1 MLNMIG
7 EVKISTLFI
16 LSFSILSPLHYPS
29 IYYMMKIILI
39 QILTY
44 VSKLIV
50 DLGLCID
57 LTEIQFLRHKC
68 AGTCE
73 FIAPELF
80 EGVNVGPWCDIW
92 SLGITLLEMANGEP
106 PISSALKSM
115 ILASSNH
122 FGSAR
127 SLLKNPD
134 DWSKEFISFIEQCL
148 IFDYSKRPTAESLL
162 QVRYLLLRLL
172 YY

>member
-1 MLNMIG
+1 
-7 EVKISTLFI
+7 
-16 LSFSILSPLHYPS
+16 
-29 IYYMMKIILI
+29 MKIIQL
-39 QILTY
+39 LTF
-44 VSKLIV
+44 VIEITIIV

-122 FGSAR
+122 LGSPR
-127 SLLKNPD
+127 SLLKNPN
-134 DWSKEFISFIEQCL
+134 DWSQEFISFIELCL
-148 IFDYSKRPTAESLL
+148 IFDYTKRPTAESLL
-162 QVRYLLLRLL
+162 QVRF
-172 YY
+172 